1 MPEFERPA
9 HLRQGHFFDSGPIRL
24 DLWRLLTSFLAER
37 AFSEASEHEL
47 DAPHRPLLGLY
58 SDFAD
63 TETTR
68 ILLSSAV
75 ALRVADDRDGR
86 VLDQIADPCGE
97 LQTDLARPEVI
108 PLTLRE
114 ACNKL
119 LHAERINFDV
129 ERLDGGD
136 LVQLGYATF
145 LNPTV
150 YLYGTYRGTQWR
162 AVLDILS
169 YIRGASTAL

>member
-1 MPEFERPA
+1 MAEFERPDY
-9 HLRQGHFFDSGPIRL
+9 HKQGHLFDSGPIRL
-24 DLWRLLTSFLAER
+24 DLWRLLTSVLAER
-37 AFSEASEHEL
+37 KFSELSEPEL
-47 DAPHRPLLGLY
+47 DSNFQPLLGLY
-58 SDFAD
+58 SEFAD
-63 TETTR
+63 SEMTR

-75 ALRVADDRDGR
+75 ALRVSDDRDGR
-86 VLDQIADPCGE
+86 VLDQSVEPCGE
-97 LQTDLARPEVI
+97 LQNDLAKQEIV

-136 LVQLGYATF
+136 VAKAGYATF

-150 YLYGTYRGTQWR
+150 YLYGAYRGAEWR
-162 AVLDILS
+162 AVLDIVS
-169 YIRGASTAL
+169 YVRSAAIAL

>member
-1 MPEFERPA
+1 MAEFERPN
-9 HLRQGHFFDSGPIRL
+9 HLRQGHLFDSGPIRL
-24 DLWRLLTSFLAER
+24 DLWRLLTCFLAER
-37 AFSEASEHEL
+37 SFSKLSEPEL
-47 DAPHRPLLGLY
+47 DSNFQPLMGLY
-58 SDFAD
+58 SDFAE
-63 TETTR
+63 TEMTR

-86 VLDQIADPCGE
+86 TFDQIVEPCGE
-97 LQTDLARPEVI
+97 LQSDLTNPQVL

-136 LVQLGYATF
+136 TGQPGYATF
-145 LNPTV
+145 LNPTI
-150 YLYGTYRGTQWR
+150 YLYGSYRGAQWR
-162 AVLDILS
+162 AVLNIFS
-169 YIRGASTAL
+169 YIRSATTAL